1 MIRTMMV
8 HIGGKVEIN
17 VPIEKIF
24 QEKSEWYWVDFQE
37 PTSEEI
43 EYLSTLFQ
51 FHHLAIEDCL
61 NMLQRP
67 KLDDYGDYQFI
78 VLHALVN
85 SRLRPEEVNVFRGE
99 HYLVSFHMKPNRVI
113 HEIWKRVGDQTEI
126 LQKGTDYLLYMI
138 LDGLVDQYFP
148 VLYKIDDELERLE
161 SEYFLRPNQ
170 RLINRIFKTRK
181 DLHSIRRSIEPSQD
195 VVRQILHPQ
204 HDKWKTHHRLFYADI
219 YDHLTKLL
227 EMTDTF
233 LQIGIDLINSYTSLS
248 SQRMNRIMMVLT
260 VITTIFMPLT
270 LIVGIYGMNFDNMPE
285 LHWKYGYY
293 IVLAVMAGIAGTM
306 VLWFRRKGWF

>member
-1 MIRTMMV
+1 MIRTIKI
-8 HIGGKVEIN
+8 HISGEVEFD
-17 VPIEKIF
+17 VPIEKISR
-24 QEKSEWYWVDFQE
+24 EESEWYWVDFEE

-43 EYLSTLFQ
+43 AYLSDFFQ

-67 KLDDYGDYQFI
+67 KLQDYEDYQFFI
-78 VLHALVN
+78 LHSRVN
-85 SRLRPEEVNVFRGE
+85 SRLRPEEMNVFRGE

-113 HEIWKRVGDQTEI
+113 DEIWKRVSDQTEL

-138 LDGLVDQYFP
+138 LDELVDQYFP

-161 SEYFLRPNQ
+161 SEYFLHPNQ

-181 DLHSIRRSIEPSQD
+181 LLHSIRRSVEPSQD

-204 HDKWKTHHRLFYADI
+204 NDKWKTQHRLFYADV
-219 YDHLTKLL
+219 YDHLSKLL

-233 LQIGIDLINSYTSLS
+233 LQIGIDLINSYASLG

-293 IVLAVMAGIAGTM
+293 VVLSIMTGIAGAM
-306 VLWFRRKGWF
+306 VIWFRKKRWF